1 MQAKYNT
8 RHSLA
13 FERHDH
19 RHCQHQLLAE
29 AKALCTK
36 RNTRLTRRRL
46 QVLEIL
52 LRSHQPMRAYEI
64 LACLNRVESKTMIAP
79 PIVYRALEFLLDEG
93 LAHRIESRNAFISCD
108 RPGHQCAAQFL
119 ICNSCEKIAELENR
133 NSTVISEAASLGFSV
148 DHAVVEISGHCAGCR
163 KNDS

>member
-1 MQAKYNT
+1 MKHGDT
-8 RHSLA
+8 RPCFA

-19 RHCQHQLLAE
+19 RDCQHYLLAE
-29 AKALCTK
+29 AKALCEK

-52 LRSHQPMRAYEI
+52 LRSQQPMGAYEI
-64 LACLNRVESKTMIAP
+64 LACLNQAHSKQAIAP

-93 LAHRIESRNAFISCD
+93 LAHRIESKNAYISCV

-119 ICNSCEKIAELENR
+119 ICRGCDKVAELENR
-133 NSTVISEAASLGFSV
+133 QSDLFSDANRVGFTVDS
-148 DHAVVEISGHCAGCR
+148 AVMEITGRCADCR
-163 KNDS
+163 KNAC